1 MDWMLLIWIVLM
13 LIGFIGSA
21 MYSGLETGSYS
32 LNRIRLQIYNHEKI
46 TRAISLKH
54 LIERSTTLLSTL
66 LIGNNIA
73 NYLGTASLAVILQR
87 FALEDWQAILLNT
100 AVVTPILFV
109 FGETL
114 PKDLFAA
121 HADRWM
127 YRLSWVLVW
136 SKRVFTLLGI
146 VPLIA
151 GFTWIVMTLLGQSGQ
166 VTTFHPRRQVETLV
180 REGVGYGLLT
190 DDQSAMVQRILALS
204 QQNVKEDMTP
214 WRQVEKIRLQDDSG
228 LLWKLA
234 DRSRHSR
241 FPVMDSSNKIVGV
254 VNVMDALV
262 HDPDDTPSISTLMQ
276 PLVTVTTSMTTRA
289 ALDKL
294 RHESAHLAVVMD
306 RAERPVGVVTVKD
319 LVEPIT
325 GELSSW

>member
-1 MDWMLLIWIVLM
+1 MDWMLLIWVVLM
-13 LIGFIGSA
+13 MIGFMGSA
-21 MYSGLETGSYS
+21 LYSGMETGSYS
-32 LNRIRLQIYNHEKI
+32 LNRIRLQIYSHEKI
-46 TRAISLKH
+46 PRAMSLKH
-54 LIERSTTLLSTL
+54 MIDRSTSLLSTL
-66 LIGNNIA
+66 LIGNNVA

-87 FALEDWQAILLNT
+87 FALDDWQAILLNT

-136 SKRVFTLLGI
+136 SKRVFTVLGV
-146 VPLIA
+146 VPLIW
-151 GFTWIVMTLLGQSGQ
+151 GFTWVVMKCLGQSGQ

-214 WRQVEKIRLQDDSG
+214 WRQVERVRLDDEPAV
-228 LLWKLA
+228 LWRLA

-241 FPVMDSSNKIVGV
+241 FPVMDENNKIVGV
-254 VNVMDALV
+254 VNVMDALI
-262 HDPDDTPSISTLMQ
+262 HEPDQTPTIKKLMY
-276 PLVTVTTSMTTRA
+276 PLVTVTTTMSTRA

-294 RHESAHLAVVMD
+294 RQESAHLAVVTD
-306 RAERPVGVVTVKD
+306 RAARPVGVVTVKD

-325 GELSSW
+325 GEITSW